1 VGTNTTRITL
11 TLSRRQAMLAAVLT
25 GTVIMLFRSWL
36 EADMARHMLVEFP
49 LLLVAGLA
57 AAKALPERTVAL
69 IMRSNQ
75 LGLAGFTFVSLTA
88 AYWMLPVALDQALS
102 NGPAAAAK
110 YASFLAAGML
120 LPVSF
125 QVAPLAM
132 QAFFV
137 GNWVWMT
144 ATVGLLYQS
153 TPQQLCVNYL
163 IGTQLSTGEGL
174 VAAAVVISGL
184 WCVYAVPAYLD
195 MNRDAAGHGN
205 QLEDL

>member
-1 VGTNTTRITL
+1 VGTNTTRIAL
-11 TLSRRQAMLAAVLT
+11 TLSRRQAMLAGVLT
-25 GTVIMLFRSWL
+25 GTVILLFRSWL

-57 AAKALPERTVAL
+57 TAKALPERTVTL

-75 LGLAGFTFVSLTA
+75 LGLAGFIFVSLTA
-88 AYWMLPVALDQALS
+88 AYWMIPVALDQALS
-102 NGPAAAAK
+102 SGPAAAAK

-125 QVAPLAM
+125 QAAPLAM

-174 VAAAVVISGL
+174 VAAAVAIAVL
-184 WCVYAVPAYLD
+184 WCVYAVPVYLD
-195 MNRDAAGHGN
+195 MNPN
-205 QLEDL
+205 M